1 MVNPGIVLR
10 ISQNMFEANAFH
22 LKPLGVSFGSVFL
35 STRWLNVP
43 GKKQTTAIGEITIG
57 RYNLESK
64 YPLGILLKGCE
75 VAEMTVVQS
84 TGGEETSQSHLVKEC
99 F

>member
-1 MVNPGIVLR
+1 MVRSP
-10 ISQNMFEANAFH
+10 
-22 LKPLGVSFGSVFL
+22 
-35 STRWLNVP
+35 
-43 GKKQTTAIGEITIG
+43 IG

-84 TGGEETSQSHLVKEC
+84 TGGEETSQGPKGQGGVFLGAPQIVFKC
-99 F
+99 